1 MEIMIKKL
9 VLSLHNDIFGIGNR
23 VEMNK
28 CILNVKIL
36 LSDDLS
42 FVDWKSLF
50 LKLRRFSLILIDI
63 SIVKNCF

>member
-9 VLSLHNDIFGIGNR
+9 VLSLYNDIFGIGNR
-23 VEMNK
+23 VEMK

-63 SIVKNCF
+63 SVVKNCF

>member
-28 CILNVKIL
+28 
-36 LSDDLS
+36 SA
-42 FVDWKSLF
+42 F
-50 LKLRRFSLILIDI
+50 
-63 SIVKNCF
+63 